1 MKACAH
7 KESYIQHSKYE
18 YFTPDICDE
27 DNIAMV
33 VLIHSAVNNIKKR
46 NIIRE
51 SWGTSQLEDGA
62 IKLVFLVAGTD
73 DVQSQK
79 MVSCY

>member
-1 MKACAH
+1 
-7 KESYIQHSKYE
+7 
-18 YFTPDICDE
+18 
-27 DNIAMV
+27 MV
-33 VLIHSAVNNIKKR
+33 VLIHSAVNNDKKR

-73 DVQSQK
+73 DVQSQN

>member
-33 VLIHSAVNNIKKR
+33 VLIHSAVNNDKKR

-51 SWGTSQLEDGA
+51 SWGTSQLKDGA